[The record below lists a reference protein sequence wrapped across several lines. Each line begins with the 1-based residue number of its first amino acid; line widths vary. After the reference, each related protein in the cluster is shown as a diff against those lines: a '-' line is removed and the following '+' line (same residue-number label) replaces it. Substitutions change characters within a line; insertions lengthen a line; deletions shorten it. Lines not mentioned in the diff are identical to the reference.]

1 MSTDLRLHTMFK
13 EIFKWETLKQ
23 YANGFALVSGQI
35 WRTFAVS
42 QHFRTQNHDV
52 APLKNQ
58 SFVWKQE
65 IWIIYACN
73 IRLHFKC
80 MLSSAWQQSD
90 GGKSIVQAQIQIPC
104 VNMWVCVC
112 APMQARVLQKLG
124 YCVKWGTVFV
134 LMFHNS
140 SFVCP
145 RSIKVPFP

>member
-1 MSTDLRLHTMFK
+1 MKSSTDLRLHTMFK
-13 EIFKWETLKQ
+13 EIFKWESLKQ
-23 YANGFALVSGQI
+23 YANGFALVFGQK

-73 IRLHFKC
+73 IRLLFKC

-90 GGKSIVQAQIQIPC
+90 GGKSIVRAQIQIPC
-104 VNMWVCVC
+104 VNMCVCVC
-112 APMQARVLQKLG
+112 SNASK
-124 YCVKWGTVFV
+124 
-134 LMFHNS
+134 S
-140 SFVCP
+140 SSKTGLLCQMRHCFCFNV
-145 RSIKVPFP
+145 S